1 MGLDDL
7 PVETVL
13 HLLFGYTP
21 CKAVAIAAVVL
32 YALVTV
38 AVAAVTLRTRTCYML
53 TVVITGILELI
64 GARECAGLWRCLINS
79 HLPA

>member
-21 CKAVAIAAVVL
+21 CKAAAIAAVVL
-32 YALVTV
+32 YAIITV
-38 AVAAVTLRTRTCYML
+38 AVAAVTLKTRTYYML
-53 TVVITGILELI
+53 TVVFTGVLELI
-64 GARECAGLWRCLINS
+64 GAQECAGLCVGRVVS
-79 HLPA
+79 SAA